1 MELRGGGRASAAGR
15 ERVEIVVESI
25 VVVENRV
32 ECGFVLDDDQL
43 IVVETI
49 AGSNTRDLGDK
60 LPPFDFFLGTSEM
73 ERKEKTRLERMEK
86 KQQKTRWST
95 DRF

>member
-1 MELRGGGRASAAGR
+1 MELRRGIRASATGG

-32 ECGFVLDDDQL
+32 ERGFVLDNDQL

-49 AGSNTRDLGDK
+49 D
-60 LPPFDFFLGTSEM
+60 
-73 ERKEKTRLERMEK
+73 
-86 KQQKTRWST
+86 
-95 DRF
+95 